1 MTCKPSPSEGVG
13 SEHAELARDDS
24 RAIAMAVGRRR
35 NLVSHALFRDPYF
48 PSITVCAISRGANDG
63 RRDVVVSGPARMGV
77 TVCVDGGS
85 LCSPLSESCPT
96 GSKFQRG
103 MPSSTPKKGSD
114 DDDLP
119 PPSLELVAFTVPSQ
133 V

>member
-13 SEHAELARDDS
+13 SEHAEFARDDS

-63 RRDVVVSGPARMGV
+63 RRDVVVSGPAQMGV

-85 LCSPLSESCPT
+85 LCSPLSVLSNRFQVPT
-96 GSKFQRG
+96 RHAILN
-103 MPSSTPKKGSD
+103 TKKGFRRRR
-114 DDDLP
+114 P
-119 PPSLELVAFTVPSQ
+119 PPPPLP
-133 V
+133 